1 MIRRLWLFVF
11 AFALFLSCKRDPGI
25 TTDQVLGRWELDYA
39 TRDGRPTESL
49 EELYYEFLPD
59 GTLRTNMSGAPETAT
74 YAIENNILQQRQGR
88 IEADYTIV
96 ELSDSV
102 LVLSAN
108 IRNYA
113 FQFRLLKR
121 NSTETLQ

>member
-1 MIRRLWLFVF
+1 MIRHIWLPIFILLVVI
-11 AFALFLSCKRDPGI
+11 SCKRDAGFTAEQI
-25 TTDQVLGRWELDYA
+25 VGRWELESA

-49 EELYYEFLPD
+49 AELYYEFLPD
-59 GTLRTNMSGAPETAT
+59 GALRTNMSGVPETAA
-74 YAIENNILQQRQGR
+74 YAIEDNILQQRQGR

-96 ELSDSV
+96 ELTDSV

-113 FQFRLLKR
+113 FQFKLVKR
-121 NSTETLQ
+121 SSTETLQ

>member
-1 MIRRLWLFVF
+1 MIRRLWLPFLLF
-11 AFALFLSCKRDPGI
+11 AAFISCKRDPGP
-25 TTDQVLGRWELDYA
+25 TADQLVGRWELQSA

-74 YAIENNILQQRQGR
+74 YAVEKNILQQRQGR
-88 IEADYTIV
+88 IEADYTIE

-102 LVLSAN
+102 LILSAN
-108 IRNYA
+108 IRSFA
-113 FQFRLLKR
+113 FQFKLARR
-121 NSTETLQ
+121 SSTETLQ